1 MLKTVFLD
9 KFDPGSP
16 GSYLAEAIYAAERL
30 FGVTI
35 TIHDHRALL
44 FDADGKP
51 LLPGRD
57 HHTHPY
63 CRAGRY
69 AVPEWNRSCLAE
81 CAFQAESAA
90 LCELRPFLHHC
101 WKGVT
106 ELVVPVERG
115 RTPVLIFYAGAFRG
129 PGAPPAGFEAA
140 HAALPPADEKS
151 VSDLARL
158 LTLVALHCWLL
169 GSALPTYAKS

>member
-1 MLKTVFLD
+1 MRRNGCSASRSPFTTTVRCC
-9 KFDPGSP
+9 SMRTA
-16 GSYLAEAIYAAERL
+16 SRSC
-30 FGVTI
+30 
-35 TIHDHRALL
+35 
-44 FDADGKP
+44 
-51 LLPGRD
+51 PGRD

-158 LTLVALHCWLL
+158 LTLVGQGILRALE
-169 GSALPTYAKS
+169 SSRESERRQPPVAQAADPEVSRRARP

>member
-69 AVPEWNRSCLAE
+69 AVP
-81 CAFQAESAA
+81 
-90 LCELRPFLHHC
+90 
-101 WKGVT
+101 
-106 ELVVPVERG
+106 
-115 RTPVLIFYAGAFRG
+115 
-129 PGAPPAGFEAA
+129 
-140 HAALPPADEKS
+140 
-151 VSDLARL
+151 
-158 LTLVALHCWLL
+158 
-169 GSALPTYAKS
+169 

>member
-115 RTPVLIFYAGAFRG
+115 RTPGA
-129 PGAPPAGFEAA
+129 
-140 HAALPPADEKS
+140 
-151 VSDLARL
+151 DLLRRCISRTRRTTCRL
-158 LTLVALHCWLL
+158 
-169 GSALPTYAKS
+169 